1 MTHLITP
8 EHYYAFIASC
18 AEIFGAL
25 VGLISLV
32 YVYKTES
39 VRSNIERA
47 VQNLDRIAK
56 AAKAPDDL
64 EVHQELDVSNIGKIE
79 EILAPHLSLSD
90 QQALKTSVKVLL
102 EFTENLRELQRSF
115 RFSAVSAF
123 AVLFFALGGLAF
135 PYASSPGF
143 AQWIFGL
150 NLLLVLAAS
159 ALTVNFVRQL
169 ASETHSFQISGS

>member
-1 MTHLITP
+1 MTYLITHD
-8 EHYYAFIASC
+8 HYYAFIASC

-47 VQNLDRIAK
+47 VHNIDRLAKSAKTPEDLD
-56 AAKAPDDL
+56 
-64 EVHQELDVSNIGKIE
+64 VHQEVDISDIGKIAD
-79 EILAPHLSLSD
+79 ILTPHLPLSD
-90 QQALKTSVKVLL
+90 QHALKTSIKVLL
-102 EFTENLRELQRSF
+102 EFTEQLRELQRSF
-115 RFSAVSAF
+115 RYSAVSAF

-135 PYASSPGF
+135 PYASAPGF
-143 AQWIFGL
+143 AQWIFTL

-159 ALTVNFVRQL
+159 ALTVNFVRRL